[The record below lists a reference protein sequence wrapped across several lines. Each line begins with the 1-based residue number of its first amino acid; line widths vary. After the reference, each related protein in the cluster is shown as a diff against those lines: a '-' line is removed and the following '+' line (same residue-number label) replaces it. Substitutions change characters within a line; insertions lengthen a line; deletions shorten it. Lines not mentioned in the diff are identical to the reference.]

1 MAEGTEERILH
12 TDVEQ
17 EMQRS
22 YIDYAMSV
30 IVDRALP
37 DVRDGLKPVQRRI
50 LYVMSEMGLEPGRPH
65 RKSAAI
71 VGEVMGKYHPHGDAA
86 IYDSMV
92 RMAQE
97 FSYRYPLVDG
107 HGNFGSIDGD
117 PPAAMRYTEARLSPL
132 AMQLLADIDEDTV
145 DFIPNYD
152 NTQEQPVVLP
162 SRFPNLLVN
171 GSSGIAV
178 GMATNIPPHNL
189 GEVIDGLVLLLDRP
203 DTSVQ
208 DLMRIIKGPDFPTG
222 GLILGREGIKEAYET
237 GRGRIRMRARAFIEP
252 MEGGRSRIVV
262 NELPYMVNKA
272 ALIQKI
278 ADLVHEHRLEG
289 ISDLRDESDRRGLR
303 VVVELK
309 RDANPRVVLN
319 NLFKHTQLEE
329 TFGVIMLALVDN
341 QPRVLDLRDL
351 CLQYLSFQREVVT
364 RRTRHRLAKAEER
377 AHILE
382 GLLIALDH
390 IDEIITLIRQSRT
403 DEEAKAELM
412 SRFALSE
419 KQAVAILDMM
429 LRRLTGLEREKIQA
443 EYEELLRKIDEYK
456 AILGDPAK
464 RDAVIRS
471 ELRAI
476 REKFADPRRTEIVAA
491 AESAADFNPEDLIPD
506 EEIVVTVTNQGYV
519 KRLPITVYRP
529 QRRGGRGMAAISTR
543 QEDFV
548 EQLFVTTSHSY
559 VLFFTNLGRVY
570 RVRGHEIPEA
580 SRQARGTAI
589 VNLIPLERGE
599 VVQAAIPV
607 RQYDDEH
614 YLFIAT
620 RNGMVKKTVLSEF
633 DSPRTGLIG
642 ITLGEGDEVVN
653 ACLTDGNQEVI
664 LVTRRGQAIRF
675 REEETRPMG
684 RIARGVHGVA
694 LEDGDLVVAM
704 DVVRPDGDLLVTS
717 ELGFGKRTPLSEYRI
732 TGRGGKGIRTL
743 NVAEKNGEIV
753 GAVVVG
759 EQDEVMIISSSGVM
773 IRIAVADVPE
783 QGRSTMGV
791 RLMKLDE
798 GQKVVTL
805 ALIAARDDEQASNR

>member
-1 MAEGTEERILH
+1 MAEGMEERILNVA
-12 TDVEQ
+12 VEQ

-86 IYDSMV
+86 IYDAMV

-107 HGNFGSIDGD
+107 HGNFGSVDGD

-145 DFIPNYD
+145 DFVPNYD
-152 NTQEQPVVLP
+152 NTQQQPVVLP

-208 DLMRIIKGPDFPTG
+208 ELMRVIKGPDFPTG
-222 GLILGREGIKEAYET
+222 GLILGRDGIKEAYET

-272 ALIQKI
+272 ALIAKI
-278 ADLVHEHRLEG
+278 AELVHEHRLEG

-303 VVVELK
+303 IVVELK
-309 RDANPRVVLN
+309 RDADPRVVLN

-341 QPRVLDLRDL
+341 QPRVLNLREL
-351 CLQYLSFQREVVT
+351 CLHYLSFQREVVT
-364 RRTRHRLAKAEER
+364 RRTRYRLTKAEER

-382 GLLIALDH
+382 GLLVALDH
-390 IDEIITLIRQSRT
+390 IDEIVTLIRQSHT
-403 DEEAKAELM
+403 DDEAKAELM

-419 KQAVAILDMM
+419 KQAQAILDMM
-429 LRRLTGLEREKIQA
+429 LRRLTGLEREKIQT
-443 EYEELLRKIDEYK
+443 EYNELLRKIDEYR

-471 ELRAI
+471 ELLAI
-476 REKFADPRRTEIVAA
+476 REKFADQRRTEIVAT

-506 EEIVVTVTNQGYV
+506 EEIVVTVTNQGYI
-519 KRLPITVYRP
+519 KRLPINVYRP
-529 QRRGGRGMAAISTR
+529 QRRGGRGIAAISTR

-548 EQLFVTTSHSY
+548 EQLFVTTAHSY

-589 VNLIPLERGE
+589 VNLIPLERDE

-684 RIARGVHGVA
+684 RMARGVRGIA
-694 LEDGDLVVAM
+694 LEEGDLVVDM
-704 DVVRPDGDLLVTS
+704 DVVRPGGHLLVVS
-717 ELGFGKRTPLSEYRI
+717 ELGFGKRTPLSEYRL

-753 GAVVVG
+753 GARVVG

-773 IRIAVADVPE
+773 IRLAVGDIPV
-783 QGRSTMGV
+783 QGRATMGV

-805 ALIAARDDEQASNR
+805 ALIAARDED

>member
-222 GLILGREGIKEAYET
+222 GLILGRDGIKDAYET

-364 RRTRHRLAKAEER
+364 RRTRHRLVKAEER

-620 RNGMVKKTVLSEF
+620 RNGVVKKTVLSEF

-684 RIARGVHGVA
+684 RMARGVHGVA

>member
-364 RRTRHRLAKAEER
+364 RRTRHRLVKAEER

-390 IDEIITLIRQSRT
+390 IDEIIALIRQSRT

-443 EYEELLRKIDEYK
+443 EYEALLRKIDEYK

-476 REKFADPRRTEIVAA
+476 REKFADSRRTEIVAA

-620 RNGMVKKTVLSEF
+620 RDGMVKKTVLSEF

-684 RIARGVHGVA
+684 RMARGVHGVA